1 MSLMHLVKLYLSVDL
16 FLITDL
22 FVPISP
28 IPEGKIVEH
37 SEKEN
42 IVEHRVWNIEHGT

>member
-28 IPEGKIVEH
+28 ILEGKVVEH
-37 SEKEN
+37 SEKEST
-42 IVEHRVWNIEHGT
+42 VEHRVWYIEHGT